1 MKLQSYA
8 STGQKIWHY
17 TFLTI
22 AGAGLLFLILPIF
35 VIIPLSFNS
44 SSFLSYPLSGFSFR
58 WYEEVFQSQVW
69 INAIKNSL
77 LIGTASAFLATVLGT
92 MAAMGLTQADFRG
105 KAAVNA
111 LLVSP
116 MIVPIVISALGLYFF
131 FAELGLN
138 ATYTG
143 LILAHTVLG
152 APFVVITV
160 TATLQGFDKTLM
172 RAASS
177 LGASPI
183 TVFFSVVL
191 PLILPGVVSGALF
204 AFATSFDEVVVVLF
218 SAGPEQRTLPRQMF
232 DGIKEN
238 ITPAIMAAATL
249 LIAFAL
255 VLLSVLEYLRRRTEK
270 LNSPDQA

>member
-1 MKLQSYA
+1 MQLQPYA
-8 STGQKIWHY
+8 TIGQKIWHY

-22 AGAGLLFLILPIF
+22 AGAGLLFLILPILI
-35 VIIPLSFNS
+35 VIPLSFNS
-44 SSFLSYPLSGFSFR
+44 TSFLSYPLSGFSFQ
-58 WYEEVFQSQVW
+58 WYEEVFQSEVW
-69 INAIKNSL
+69 VRAIKNSMF
-77 LIGTASAFLATVLGT
+77 IGSVSAFFATVLGT
-92 MAAMGLTQADFRG
+92 LAAMGLTHADFRG
-105 KAAVNA
+105 KGAVNA

-131 FAELGLN
+131 FAEMGLN

-143 LILAHTVLG
+143 LILAHTALG

-160 TATLQGFDKTLM
+160 TATLQGFDRNLM
-172 RAASS
+172 RASAS
-177 LGASPI
+177 LGANPL
-183 TVFFSVVL
+183 TTFFKVVL

-218 SAGPEQRTLPRQMF
+218 TAGPEQRTLPRQMF

-255 VLLSVLEYLRRRTEK
+255 VLLTVLEYLRRRSEK
-270 LNSPDQA
+270 LNTPV

>member
-1 MKLQSYA
+1 MQLQPYA
-8 STGQKIWHY
+8 TIGQKIWHY

-22 AGAGLLFLILPIF
+22 AGAGLLFLILPILI
-35 VIIPLSFNS
+35 VIPLSFNS
-44 SSFLSYPLSGFSFR
+44 TSFLSYPLSGFSFQ
-58 WYEEVFQSQVW
+58 WYEEVFQSEVW
-69 INAIKNSL
+69 VRAIKNSMF
-77 LIGTASAFLATVLGT
+77 IGSVSAFFATVLGT
-92 MAAMGLTQADFRG
+92 LAAMGLTHADFRG
-105 KAAVNA
+105 KGAVNA

-131 FAELGLN
+131 FAEMGLN

-143 LILAHTVLG
+143 LILAHTALG

-160 TATLQGFDKTLM
+160 TATLQGFDRNLM
-172 RAASS
+172 RASAS
-177 LGASPI
+177 LGANPL
-183 TVFFSVVL
+183 TTFFKVVL

-218 SAGPEQRTLPRQMF
+218 TAGPEQRTLPRQMF

-249 LIAFAL
+249 LIVFAL
-255 VLLSVLEYLRRRTEK
+255 VLLTVLEYLRRRSEK
-270 LNSPDQA
+270 LNTPV

>member
-1 MKLQSYA
+1 MQLQPYA
-8 STGQKIWHY
+8 TPGQKLWHF
-17 TFLTI
+17 TFLAI
-22 AGAGLLFLILPIF
+22 AGAGLLFLILPIL

-44 SSFLSYPLSGFSFR
+44 TSFLSYPLSGLSLQ
-58 WYEEVFQSQVW
+58 WYQEVFQSEVW
-69 INAIKNSL
+69 ARAIKNSM
-77 LIGTASAFLATVLGT
+77 LIGVASALLATILGT
-92 MAAMGLTQADFRG
+92 LASMGLTQVEFRG
-105 KAAVNA
+105 KGAVNA

-143 LILAHTVLG
+143 LILAHTALG

-160 TATLQGFDKTLM
+160 TATLQGFDKNLM
-172 RAASS
+172 RAAAS
-177 LGASPI
+177 LGANPVK
-183 TVFFSVVL
+183 VFFSVVL

-232 DGIKEN
+232 DGIREN

-249 LIAFAL
+249 LIIFAL
-255 VLLSVLEYLRRRTEK
+255 VLLSVLEFLRRRSEK
-270 LNSPDQA
+270 LNG

>member
-1 MKLQSYA
+1 MKLQPYA
-8 STGQKIWHY
+8 TFGQKVWFY
-17 TFLTI
+17 TFLGI
-22 AGAGLLFLILPIF
+22 AGGGLLFLILPIL
-35 VIIPLSFNS
+35 VIMPLSFNG
-44 SSFLSYPLSGFSFR
+44 SSFLSYPLDGFSLR
-58 WYEEVFQSQVW
+58 WYEEVFQSEVW
-69 INAIKNSL
+69 VRAIKNSL
-77 LIGTASAFLATVLGT
+77 IIGSASAFLATVLGT
-92 MAAMGLTQADFRG
+92 MAAMGLTQANFRG

-131 FAELGLN
+131 FAEIGLN

-143 LILAHTVLG
+143 LILAHTALG

-160 TATLQGFDKTLM
+160 TATLQGFDNTLM

-177 LGASPI
+177 LGANPVK
-183 TVFFSVVL
+183 VFFAVVL

-255 VLLSVLEYLRRRTEK
+255 ALLSVLEYLRRRGEK
-270 LNSPDQA
+270 LNSPS

>member
-1 MKLQSYA
+1 MQLQPYA
-8 STGQKIWHY
+8 TIGQKVWHY

-22 AGAGLLFLILPIF
+22 AGAGLLFLILPILI
-35 VIIPLSFNS
+35 VIPLSFNS
-44 SSFLSYPLSGFSFR
+44 TSFLSYPLSGFSFQ
-58 WYEEVFQSQVW
+58 WYEEVFHSEVW
-69 INAIKNSL
+69 VRAIKNSMF
-77 LIGTASAFLATVLGT
+77 IGSVSAFCATALGT
-92 MAAMGLTQADFRG
+92 LAAMGLTHADFRG
-105 KAAVNA
+105 KGAVNA

-131 FAELGLN
+131 FAEIGLN
-138 ATYTG
+138 ATYIG
-143 LILAHTVLG
+143 LILAHTALG

-160 TATLQGFDKTLM
+160 TATLQGFDRNLM
-172 RAASS
+172 RASAS
-177 LGASPI
+177 LGANPL
-183 TVFFSVVL
+183 TTFFKVVL

-218 SAGPEQRTLPRQMF
+218 TAGPEQRTLPRQMF

-255 VLLSVLEYLRRRTEK
+255 VLLTVLEYLRRRSEK
-270 LNSPDQA
+270 LNTPV

>member
-1 MKLQSYA
+1 MLQPYA

-22 AGAGLLFLILPIF
+22 SGAGLLFLILPIL

-44 SSFLSYPLSGFSFR
+44 TSFLSYPLSGFSFR
-58 WYEEVFQSQVW
+58 WYEEVFTSPVW
-69 INAIKNSL
+69 GAAIKNSL
-77 LIGTASAFLATVLGT
+77 MIGSASAFFATVLGT
-92 MAAMGLTQADFRG
+92 MAAMGLTRVDFRG
-105 KAAVNA
+105 KGAINA

-116 MIVPIVISALGLYFF
+116 MIVPIIISALGLYFF

-143 LILAHTVLG
+143 LILAHTALG

-160 TATLQGFDKTLM
+160 TATLQGFDNNLM

-177 LGASPI
+177 LGADPVK
-183 TVFFSVVL
+183 VFFSVVL

-238 ITPAIMAAATL
+238 ITPAITAVATL

-255 VLLSVLEYLRRRTEK
+255 ALLSVLEFLRRRAEK
-270 LNSPDQA
+270 MNGTA

>member
-1 MKLQSYA
+1 MQLQPYA
-8 STGQKIWHY
+8 TTGQKIWHY
-17 TFLTI
+17 MFLAI
-22 AGAGLLFLILPIF
+22 AGGGLLFLVLPIL

-44 SSFLSYPLSGFSFR
+44 TSFLSYPLSGFSLR
-58 WYEEVFQSQVW
+58 WYEEVFTSDVW
-69 INAIKNSL
+69 VNAIQNSMM
-77 LIGTASAFLATVLGT
+77 IGAASAFFATVLGT
-92 MAAMGLTQADFRG
+92 LAAMGLTRTDFRG
-105 KAAVNA
+105 KGAVNA

-131 FAELGLN
+131 FAEVGLN

-143 LILAHTVLG
+143 LILAHTALG

-160 TATLQGFDKTLM
+160 TATLQGFDNTMM
-172 RAASS
+172 RAAAS
-177 LGASPI
+177 LGANPFK
-183 TVFFSVVL
+183 VFFSVVL

-249 LIAFAL
+249 LICFAFAL
-255 VLLSVLEYLRRRTEK
+255 LSMLEYLRRRAEK
-270 LNSPDQA
+270 LNGPV

>member
-1 MKLQSYA
+1 MQLQPYA

-17 TFLTI
+17 TFLAI
-22 AGAGLLFLILPIF
+22 AGAGLLFLVLPIL

-44 SSFLSYPLSGFSFR
+44 TSFLSYPLSGFSFR
-58 WYEEVFQSQVW
+58 WYEEVFNSPVW
-69 INAIKNSL
+69 VNAIKNSMI
-77 LIGTASAFLATVLGT
+77 IGSISAFVATVLGT
-92 MAAMGLTQADFRG
+92 LAAMGLTQANFRG
-105 KAAVNA
+105 KGAVNA

-143 LILAHTVLG
+143 LILAHTALG

-160 TATLQGFDKTLM
+160 TATLQGFDHNLM
-172 RAASS
+172 RAAAS
-177 LGASPI
+177 LGANPV
-183 TVFFSVVL
+183 TVFFTIVM

-204 AFATSFDEVVVVLF
+204 AFATSLDEVVVVLF

-255 VLLSVLEYLRRRTEK
+255 ALLSVLEYLRRRSEK
-270 LNSPDQA
+270 LNNPS

>member
-1 MKLQSYA
+1 MKLQPYA
-8 STGQKIWHY
+8 TFGQKIWFY
-17 TFLTI
+17 TFLGI
-22 AGAGLLFLILPIF
+22 AGGGLLFLVLPIL
-35 VIIPLSFNS
+35 VIMPLSFNG
-44 SSFLSYPLSGFSFR
+44 SSFLSYPLDGFSLR
-58 WYEEVFQSQVW
+58 WYAEVFQSEVW
-69 INAIKNSL
+69 VRAIKNSL
-77 LIGTASAFLATVLGT
+77 IIGSASAFLATVLGT
-92 MAAMGLTQADFRG
+92 MAAMGLTQANFRG
-105 KAAVNA
+105 KGAVNA

-131 FAELGLN
+131 FAEIGLN

-143 LILAHTVLG
+143 LILAHTALG

-160 TATLQGFDKTLM
+160 TATLQGFDNTLM

-177 LGASPI
+177 LGANPVK
-183 TVFFSVVL
+183 VFFAVVL

-255 VLLSVLEYLRRRTEK
+255 ALLSVLEYLRRRSEK
-270 LNSPDQA
+270 LNSPS

>member
-1 MKLQSYA
+1 MKLQPYA
-8 STGQKIWHY
+8 TFGQKVWFY
-17 TFLTI
+17 TFLGI
-22 AGAGLLFLILPIF
+22 AGGGLLFLVLPIL
-35 VIIPLSFNS
+35 VIMPLSFNG
-44 SSFLSYPLSGFSFR
+44 SSFLSYPLDGFSLR
-58 WYEEVFQSQVW
+58 WYAEVFQSEVW
-69 INAIKNSL
+69 VRAIKNSL
-77 LIGTASAFLATVLGT
+77 IIGSASAFLATVLGT
-92 MAAMGLTQADFRG
+92 MAAMGLTQANFRG
-105 KAAVNA
+105 KGAVNA

-131 FAELGLN
+131 FAEIGLN

-143 LILAHTVLG
+143 LILAHTALG

-160 TATLQGFDKTLM
+160 TATLQGFDNTLM

-177 LGASPI
+177 LGANPVK
-183 TVFFSVVL
+183 VFFAVVL

-255 VLLSVLEYLRRRTEK
+255 ALLSVLEYLRRRSEK
-270 LNSPDQA
+270 LNSPS

>member
-1 MKLQSYA
+1 
-8 STGQKIWHY
+8 
-17 TFLTI
+17 
-22 AGAGLLFLILPIF
+22 
-35 VIIPLSFNS
+35 
-44 SSFLSYPLSGFSFR
+44 
-58 WYEEVFQSQVW
+58 
-69 INAIKNSL
+69 
-77 LIGTASAFLATVLGT
+77 
-92 MAAMGLTQADFRG
+92 
-105 KAAVNA
+105 
-111 LLVSP
+111 

-131 FAELGLN
+131 FAEIGLN

-143 LILAHTVLG
+143 LILAHTALG

-160 TATLQGFDKTLM
+160 TATLQGFDNTLM

-177 LGASPI
+177 LGANPVK
-183 TVFFSVVL
+183 VFFAVVL

-255 VLLSVLEYLRRRTEK
+255 ALLSVLEYLRRRSEK
-270 LNSPDQA
+270 LNSPS